1 MKWRMIL
8 KRDWPS
14 DSRKRKGRSYRSR
27 DRKKKFL
34 MRHNIDFSNWFD
46 PSRPPSKPSEG
57 SHMPKKI
64 KRPATKQ
71 KPVPKPKRQIP
82 PRTLIDNYFEM
93 YRNQGK
99 EQPTLEDIR
108 RDEGRPLTID
118 EESSYYKKIKGEQ

>member
-1 MKWRMIL
+1 MKWKMIL
-8 KRDWPS
+8 KRDWAS
-14 DSRKRKGRSYRSR
+14 DSLKRRKGSYLPR
-27 DRKKKFL
+27 DRKKKSPVNL
-34 MRHNIDFSNWFD
+34 SNWFD
-46 PSRPPSKPSEG
+46 PSRPPSEDRDT
-57 SHMPKKI
+57 PKKI
-64 KRPATKQ
+64 KTNRLYPTPKP

-99 EQPTLEDIR
+99 EQPTLEDIK

>member
-1 MKWRMIL
+1 MKWKMIL
-8 KRDWPS
+8 KRDWAS
-14 DSRKRKGRSYRSR
+14 DSLKRRKGSYLPR
-27 DRKKKFL
+27 DRKKKSPVNL
-34 MRHNIDFSNWFD
+34 SNWFD
-46 PSRPPSKPSEG
+46 PSRPPSEDRDTLKVPKP
-57 SHMPKKI
+57 
-64 KRPATKQ
+64 

-108 RDEGRPLTID
+108 RDEGRPLTVE

>member
-1 MKWRMIL
+1 MKWKMIL
-8 KRDWPS
+8 KRDWAS
-14 DSRKRKGRSYRSR
+14 DSLKRRKRSYLPR
-27 DRKKKFL
+27 DRKKKSPVDL
-34 MRHNIDFSNWFD
+34 SNWFD
-46 PSRPPSKPSEG
+46 PSRPPSKPSE
-57 SHMPKKI
+57 SRHMPKKI
-64 KRPATKQ
+64 KSPAPKP

-99 EQPTLEDIR
+99 EQPTLEDIK

>member
-1 MKWRMIL
+1 MKWKMIL
-8 KRDWPS
+8 KRDWAS
-14 DSRKRKGRSYRSR
+14 DSLKRRKGSYLPR
-27 DRKKKFL
+27 DRKKKSPVDL
-34 MRHNIDFSNWFD
+34 SNWFD
-46 PSRPPSKPSEG
+46 PSRPPSKPSE
-57 SHMPKKI
+57 SRHMPKKI
-64 KRPATKQ
+64 KSPAPKP

-99 EQPTLEDIR
+99 EQPTLEDIK